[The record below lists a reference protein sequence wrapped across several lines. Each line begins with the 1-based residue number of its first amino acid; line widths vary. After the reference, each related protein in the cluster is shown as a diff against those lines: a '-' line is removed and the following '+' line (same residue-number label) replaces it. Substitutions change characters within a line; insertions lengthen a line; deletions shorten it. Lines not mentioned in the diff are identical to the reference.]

1 MKKVYSQP
9 SVEIVDIE
17 LGAMMISTSTSNQV
31 PVDPEEK
38 DNFNANEH
46 RGAWGNLWE

>member
-17 LGAMMISTSTSNQV
+17 LAMMISASIV